1 MRYTVKINR
10 QASRDLTEIF
20 KYIEDR
26 EKSAAPAER
35 LTNALVD
42 SALGLAQFP
51 YRGQVMKRRPK
62 ARRLVHGNY
71 LIIFE
76 IRESQRHVEILRFLH
91 GARICFHL
99 GALVGISFW
108 TTRYVFDSDDV
119 VEPVARM

>member
-1 MRYTVKINR
+1 MRYTVTINR

-26 EKSAAPAER
+26 EKNAAPAER

-91 GARICFHL
+91 GAQ
-99 GALVGISFW
+99 
-108 TTRYVFDSDDV
+108 
-119 VEPVARM
+119 MK

>member
-26 EKSAAPAER
+26 EKNAAPAER

-71 LIIFE
+71 LIISRSENHKGTSKFFV
-76 IRESQRHVEILRFLH
+76 SCT
-91 GARICFHL
+91 AR
-99 GALVGISFW
+99 
-108 TTRYVFDSDDV
+108 R
-119 VEPVARM
+119 

>member
-51 YRGQVMKRRPK
+51 YRGRPGHK
-62 ARRLVHGNY
+62 ADTRELVFPRVPFLAVY
-71 LIIFE
+71 RV
-76 IRESQRHVEILRFLH
+76 REDVIEVLRILH
-91 GARICFHL
+91 GAQR
-99 GALVGISFW
+99 W
-108 TTRYVFDSDDV
+108 
-119 VEPVARM
+119 P

>member
-26 EKSAAPAER
+26 EKNAAPAER

-51 YRGQVMKRRPK
+51 TAAK
-62 ARRLVHGNY
+62 
-71 LIIFE
+71 
-76 IRESQRHVEILRFLH
+76 S
-91 GARICFHL
+91 
-99 GALVGISFW
+99 
-108 TTRYVFDSDDV
+108 
-119 VEPVARM
+119 

>member
-26 EKSAAPAER
+26 EKSTARAER

-51 YRGQVMKRRPK
+51 YRGQVMKPCQKPGGLCTVTIRSSLKSRITK
-62 ARRLVHGNY
+62 AR
-71 LIIFE
+71 
-76 IRESQRHVEILRFLH
+76 
-91 GARICFHL
+91 
-99 GALVGISFW
+99 
-108 TTRYVFDSDDV
+108 
-119 VEPVARM
+119 